1 MTQRRDGDGASPAG
15 LERAV
20 RERCLTL
27 PSVTERLSHGA
38 PTFFIRDKSSFAA
51 LRMDGHHDLVFPHL
65 LCAAPPGAQA
75 RLVAERPSVFFVPAY
90 VGGRGWIGARLDRD
104 LGADEAGDLCED
116 GYRCVAPRRL
126 LVELDGA

>member
-1 MTQRRDGDGASPAG
+1 VTGRRDDQSPAG
-15 LERAV
+15 VERTI

-38 PTFFIRDKSSFAA
+38 PTFFIREKSSFAA
-51 LRMDGHHDLVFPHL
+51 IRMEGHHDLDFPHL
-65 LCAAPPGAQA
+65 LCAAPPGVQA
-75 RLVAERPSVFFVPAY
+75 RLVDARPEVFFVPAY

-104 LGADEAGDLCED
+104 LSAREAGDLCED

-126 LVELDGA
+126 LAELDGA